1 MRSTIFSLL
10 LIPVFLSCSS
20 SAKKEEEKKNEYRQA
35 TETLAEREMKK
46 PADFITVVARDR
58 KNLIGQTVVK
68 GVLTNKAKVTTY
80 YDVLLERS
88 FFSKTGA
95 LLEKDRETIY
105 ERIAP
110 GSQAEFKSKLYA
122 PKGSDSVH
130 LNVIEAKADH
140 N

>member
-1 MRSTIFSLL
+1 MRRTSFSLV
-10 LIPVFLSCSS
+10 LISVLLSCTSP
-20 SAKKEEEKKNEYRQA
+20 AKKDEQKKTEYKQA

-46 PADFITVVARDR
+46 PADFLAVVARDR

-68 GVLTNKAKVTTY
+68 GQLTNKAKVTTY
-80 YDVLLERS
+80 YDILLERS

-110 GSQAEFKSKLYA
+110 GSQVEFKSKLYA

-130 LNVIEAKADH
+130 LDVVEAKSEKQ
-140 N
+140 